1 MPGNPR
7 RGGPRSRRSS
17 AVAER
22 PRAGGSSPAGTPAA
36 NADGRSGAVGG
47 DWSAL
52 VSAPTPP
59 EALYVHV
66 PFCLS
71 LCPYCDFV
79 VVAGAA
85 ARGPDSRIDAFL
97 AAVLRELELRAELLD
112 ARWGPTGDGRRGRPG
127 SLY

>member
-22 PRAGGSSPAGTPAA
+22 PGAGGSSPAGTPAA

-52 VSAPTPP
+52 VSAPAPP

-85 ARGPDSRIDAFL
+85 ARGPDSRV
-97 AAVLRELELRAELLD
+97 AAYLSAVRRELGLRADALD
-112 ARWGPTGDGRRGRPG
+112 ARWGRPG
-127 SLY
+127 TAERPAPGSP